1 MSGRLRAALYL
12 SNSLRQL
19 TLKFLSGGLNARPYN
34 RLDKEIIDF
43 KEYKE
48 GLTMPH
54 NIKYFYLGAGTSQK

>member
-1 MSGRLRAALYL
+1 ML
-12 SNSLRQL
+12 SLR
-19 TLKFLSGGLNARPYN
+19 LNIRPYN

-54 NIKYFYLGAGTSQK
+54 NTKRFYY